1 MLRPTRAGRGG
12 WSWRWCWCVRCRRFR
27 QVGCSPSHRD
37 GCLDVKSLF
46 VVVRGRTRRR
56 RRSGGPGPWSC
67 RGRESADPG
76 TGSSPDRVIG
86 FYVCLVSEHV
96 PQRGGRDPV
105 AGAVPWGSVGAV
117 RAFKPAW
124 RRLMAKPHLGK
135 IQRGLFAVPTE
146 DAVTC
151 TDVRVCRFCE

>member
-12 WSWRWCWCVRCRRFR
+12 WSRRWCWCVRCRRFR

-37 GCLDVKSLF
+37 GYLDVKSLF

-105 AGAVPWGSVGAV
+105 AGAVPCGVGGRGKSLQTGMAPSHGK
-117 RAFKPAW
+117 APSWKNTA
-124 RRLMAKPHLGK
+124 RLICSAH
-135 IQRGLFAVPTE
+135 R
-146 DAVTC
+146 
-151 TDVRVCRFCE
+151 RFCDLHRCSCLQVL